1 MAAASTGACI
11 WHDLPPELRLSII
24 DALDDDDARA
34 LSFTDKDTYSLC
46 IPSIFKVVKLDTQF
60 ALDQFLLNVPSER
73 MQHIR
78 TLDVAPI
85 HDQDAFTIP
94 LSGPYTDAVGKLL
107 RQCPR
112 VETLT
117 LRAAGCLSK
126 DIIPCFAALDAL
138 KHLTLNN
145 VRNYTRAP
153 LSERVVVSI
162 AATAPHLQ
170 YLALDTVTRSR
181 QHAPELVGAWP
192 YVPVVTGDHD
202 VPPHPALGEDLFLP
216 NLLRLPGL
224 RRLTVRDTHL
234 GDPRWATTP
243 PACRLEML
251 DLSAP
256 PDCAP
261 SNRDVER
268 IMAAVGPTVAEFSLA
283 TAVCE
288 PRFAEK
294 DTPLRRLRRLHIAPT
309 FPVES
314 VVDTVA
320 GLAGSPIEDLSLR
333 CHEDDVVDVC
343 EALHDFLSMRAER
356 GSGFYDSLQRIDV
369 SVAPS
374 EDDAAAAADETEVRE
389 RIEATEKLQAFC
401 RQLRLD
407 AMVAKIDVKERKDKR
422 GRARSATTFSIVD
435 PSAYAKR
442 RMSV

>member
-1 MAAASTGACI
+1 MSTSCI
-11 WHDLPPELRLSII
+11 GSWHGLPVELKLAIL
-24 DALDDDDARA
+24 DAVSDEDARA
-34 LSFTDKDTYSLC
+34 CAFADKDTYSLC
-46 IPSIFKVVKLDTQF
+46 IPRTFKVVKLDTQF
-60 ALDQFLLNVPSER
+60 ALEQFLHNVPADR
-73 MQHIR
+73 MYYIR
-78 TLDVAPI
+78 ALDVSPI

-94 LSGPYTDAVGKLL
+94 LAGPYTDSVGKLL

-112 VETLT
+112 LEALT

-126 DIIPCFAALDAL
+126 HIIPCFAKLHNL
-138 KHLTLNN
+138 RHLSLNN

-162 AATAPHLQ
+162 AATIPNLQ
-170 YLALDTVTRSR
+170 YLELDTVTRSR

-202 VPPHPALGEDLFLP
+202 VPPHPTLGDDLYLP
-216 NLLRLPGL
+216 SLLRLPSL

-234 GDPRWATTP
+234 GDPRWVSTP

-256 PDCAP
+256 PECAP
-261 SNRDVER
+261 TNRDVER
-268 IMAAVGPTVAEFSLA
+268 IMAAVGPTVAEFSLT

-288 PRFAEK
+288 PKFAEK

-314 VVDTVA
+314 VVETVA

-356 GSGFYDSLQRIDV
+356 GAGFYDSLQRIDV

-374 EDDAAAAADETEVRE
+374 EDDAAAAADEDEIRE
-389 RIEATEKLQAFC
+389 RVEATEKLQAFC
-401 RQLRLD
+401 RQLRLE
-407 AMVAKIDVKERKDKR
+407 AMVAKINVKERTDRR

-435 PSAYAKR
+435 PAAYPRR